1 MLLLQNIIVSVL
13 FRSRTYTS
21 SERFT
26 ERKLFYLERGHGQP
40 VILIHGTLND
50 FRVWQFQIESF
61 AQKFHVV
68 SYSRRYAYPNQ
79 WPGDGE
85 DNNLT
90 NNATDLAELI
100 IKRLD
105 LGPAHLIGHSYGAHT
120 ALYMAY
126 QHPQL
131 VRTLVLGE
139 PMSLLENNHNYS
151 KDLYAIRENVQ
162 DAIRRGDMERA
173 VRIFLDGVMRKEGFF
188 YQLPYR
194 ARAVLMDNV
203 KSLGGELASVSQ
215 RFTIEDAQKV
225 TMPTLLVKGELSPK
239 FLHQIV
245 DILASS
251 MPNSEELII
260 PAESHN
266 LGIEKPQVFNTGV
279 LEFLSIYS

>member
-1 MLLLQNIIVSVL
+1 M
-13 FRSRTYTS
+13 
-21 SERFT
+21 
-26 ERKLFYLERGHGQP
+26 FYLERGHGQP
-40 VILIHGTLND
+40 VILIHGTLSD
-50 FRVWQFQIESF
+50 FRFWQFQIESF

-105 LGPAHLIGHSYGAHT
+105 LGPAHLIGHSYGAFT

-126 QHPQL
+126 QHPEM
-131 VRTLVLGE
+131 VKTLVLGE
-139 PMSLLENNHNYS
+139 PPVLSLIENNDKCR
-151 KDLYAIRENVQ
+151 KDLSIVYALRENVQ
-162 DAIRRGDMERA
+162 DAIRRGDTERA

-188 YQLPYR
+188 YQLPFH
-194 ARAVLMDNV
+194 ARTMLMNNA

-239 FLHQIV
+239 FLHQII